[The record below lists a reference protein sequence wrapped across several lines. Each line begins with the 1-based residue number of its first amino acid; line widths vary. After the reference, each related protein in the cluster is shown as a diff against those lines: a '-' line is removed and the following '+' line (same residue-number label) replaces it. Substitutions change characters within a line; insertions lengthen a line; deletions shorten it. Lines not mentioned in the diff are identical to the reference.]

1 MHVAALEY
9 VFKCSS
15 SGVRCYWG
23 AVSMFTSAPHSALI
37 AVVVSVA
44 AGPVLSPVLAL
55 LLSQWGEE
63 CGELSLHWTTHH
75 CHWADNCSYACIV
88 SVSQFYIRDVVNS
101 CRITHDTRPLDY
113 PTLVMLMWTPA
124 PSPVHYCLF
133 IKSSTH
139 PNTVHVDTGITNY
152 WFSEY

>member
-23 AVSMFTSAPHSALI
+23 AVCMFTSAPHSALI

-44 AGPVLSPVLAL
+44 AGSVLSPVLAL

-63 CGELSLHWTTHH
+63 CGELSPHWTTQH

-124 PSPVHYCLF
+124 PQP
-133 IKSSTH
+133 STLLLIYKIQYTPYPAH
-139 PNTVHVDTGITNY
+139 GTLILCTWTQ
-152 WFSEY
+152 E